1 MLTHIVFIAMPM
13 LLFLL
18 WLAFGGGVFPLLDF
32 VETDDDDELL
42 LLPLLL
48 PLGVLTCTIKSSP
61 FATTLPWILQ
71 SKSNP
76 LCTKYLVTKSTMTFP
91 ITNCSSNTY

>member
-1 MLTHIVFIAMPM
+1 MLTHIVFVVIPIPM
-13 LLFLL
+13 VLFLF
-18 WLAFGGGVFPLLDF
+18 WLEFGGGVFPLVDF
-32 VETDDDDELL
+32 VETDDDELL
-42 LLPLLL
+42 LLLLSL
-48 PLGVLTCTIKSSP
+48 LGAPTCTIKSSP
-61 FATTLPWILQ
+61 FATTLPWMLQ